1 MSQYIEE
8 EKRVEIQYFAKDEEK
23 LVDFEAEKP
32 IRRLMQ
38 KFPALEE
45 ITVHPP
51 LSGYDIEL
59 LLYKN
64 KDLIYSELKQLI
76 DLANEYGIK
85 INVIYHTEFIMK
97 KHKLTTLEDIKE
109 IAELLKGTKVTIFL
123 ENLFMMR
130 ERYSCT
136 VLDLCEQIDSQNVR
150 ACIDICHIY
159 CQAKIWHEPMKEF
172 IKKYLDKEKCKKYV
186 AHIHFSSTINDDGY
200 IERKTHGRK
209 HETGEKLFED
219 ANILCEYGMTAKDI
233 NWVTE
238 VSEEDYVLR
247 PDQISEIV
255 GLKKYRESLA

>member
-1 MSQYIEE
+1 MKIHPKTNEFLEGIEAMSQYIEE
-8 EKRVEIQYFAKDEEK
+8 EKGVEIQYFAKDEEK

-85 INVIYHTEFIMK
+85 INIIYHTEFIMK

-123 ENLFMMR
+123 ENL
-130 ERYSCT
+130 
-136 VLDLCEQIDSQNVR
+136 
-150 ACIDICHIY
+150 
-159 CQAKIWHEPMKEF
+159 
-172 IKKYLDKEKCKKYV
+172 
-186 AHIHFSSTINDDGY
+186 
-200 IERKTHGRK
+200 
-209 HETGEKLFED
+209 
-219 ANILCEYGMTAKDI
+219 
-233 NWVTE
+233 
-238 VSEEDYVLR
+238 
-247 PDQISEIV
+247 
-255 GLKKYRESLA
+255 